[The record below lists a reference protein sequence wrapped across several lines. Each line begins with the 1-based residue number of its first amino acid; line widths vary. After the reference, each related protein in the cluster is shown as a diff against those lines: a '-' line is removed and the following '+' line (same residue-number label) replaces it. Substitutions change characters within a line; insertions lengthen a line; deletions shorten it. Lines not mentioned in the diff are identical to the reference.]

1 MRKQF
6 RFDRSTESVIG
17 SSLVIL
23 RTRDVL
29 ALLGIS
35 RTTLWRRVQSGD
47 FPAPVRLGGKGSRA
61 VGWRRE
67 DVERWMEALPNA

>member
-1 MRKQF
+1 MRKRF
-6 RFDRSTESVIG
+6 RFDRSTESVID

-35 RTTLWRRVQSGD
+35 RTILWRRVQSGD
-47 FPAPVRLGGKGSRA
+47 FPVPVRLGGEGSRA

-67 DVERWMEALPNA
+67 DVEGWLAALPKA